1 MQSVCCTHD
10 IGPLLGALIGTL
22 LCPVPGV
29 STLVAEIYWFCSV
42 HYVTGHVRVQERK
55 YFIGFFS
62 GWWLLPIDTRVR
74 KPIISDVT
82 LLSLSSPRY
91 RNSKAAFE

>member
-55 YFIGFFS
+55 YFIDFFF
-62 GWWLLPIDTRVR
+62 GLVVAAD
-74 KPIISDVT
+74 
-82 LLSLSSPRY
+82 RY
-91 RNSKAAFE
+91 PSAQTHNF